1 MTGIARGGEI
11 CPCLV
16 HPPPER
22 HRHFSVWQHFRQ
34 DFSIKNSLYFLLIRL
49 YDVFC
54 SPRHGRVKKIRHIDI
69 EDIMKKIA
77 YEDNK
82 NVIHAR
88 LRYYRKLQGL
98 TQGQVAAKLQVL
110 NVNMDQQM
118 LSKIEHNRRIVTDYE
133 LACLCKVLNV
143 TERDLLAD
151 FYGTGG

>member
-1 MTGIARGGEI
+1 
-11 CPCLV
+11 
-16 HPPPER
+16 
-22 HRHFSVWQHFRQ
+22 
-34 DFSIKNSLYFLLIRL
+34 
-49 YDVFC
+49 
-54 SPRHGRVKKIRHIDI
+54 
-69 EDIMKKIA
+69 MKKIA

-143 TERDLLAD
+143 TEQDLLAD

>member
-1 MTGIARGGEI
+1 
-11 CPCLV
+11 
-16 HPPPER
+16 
-22 HRHFSVWQHFRQ
+22 
-34 DFSIKNSLYFLLIRL
+34 
-49 YDVFC
+49 
-54 SPRHGRVKKIRHIDI
+54 
-69 EDIMKKIA
+69 MKKIA

-88 LRYYRKLQGL
+88 LRYYRKLRGL
-98 TQGQVAAKLQVL
+98 TQEQLVAKLQVL

-118 LSKIEHNRRIVTDYE
+118 LSRIENNRRIVTDYE